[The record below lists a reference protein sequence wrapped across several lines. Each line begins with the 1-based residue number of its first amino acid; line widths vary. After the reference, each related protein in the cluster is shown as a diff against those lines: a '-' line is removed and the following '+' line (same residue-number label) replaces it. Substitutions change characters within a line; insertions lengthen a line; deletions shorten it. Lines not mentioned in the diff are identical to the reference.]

1 MAWDPIRAVFLQ
13 GGFPYLGEA
22 AADPQDVSWK
32 GEVTASSSV
41 AVKASSSVAL
51 RVSSSVAVAVS
62 SSEASVAVAVSS
74 SAVELSL
81 RFLLHPTVGL
91 DNTQSRSIL
100 YYIHIS

>member
-22 AADPQDVSWK
+22 VAEPQDVSWK

-41 AVKASSSVAL
+41 AVN
-51 RVSSSVAVAVS
+51 VSSSVASSVSSPVAVS

-100 YYIHIS
+100 YYTHIS

>member
-1 MAWDPIRAVFLQ
+1 MVWDPIRAVFLE

-22 AADPQDVSWK
+22 VADPQDVSWK

-62 SSEASVAVAVSS
+62 SS
-74 SAVELSL
+74 AVELSL
-81 RFLLHPTVGL
+81 RFLLHPTEGL
-91 DNTQSRSIL
+91 DNTQ
-100 YYIHIS
+100 YTD